1 MKWSS
6 RINHGRSLDNDNLR
20 RRGLLGHNLRL
31 LDHNLRLLLGL
42 LHNLGLL
49 RNLRLLHLLHN
60 LRLLLGLL
68 QNLRLLLLG
77 LLRNLRL
84 RLLYTCDMR
93 HPFIFVREL
102 LLLNWHTFG
111 RLGLLRLTKFLI
123 LRGLVLWRHHRLTI
137 LLHSWL
143 RLHTRL
149 RLHLHIGLLHLHTGL
164 LHLHI
169 GLLHLHT
176 GLLHLHTR
184 LLHLHTWLL
193 HLHWLLLLHLLRL
206 LVLRLCYGVVRDISP
221 TFLIS
226 HSYIKVL
233 RYCYNN

>member
-31 LDHNLRLLLGL
+31 LDHNLRLL
-42 LHNLGLL
+42 LGLL

-164 LHLHI
+164 LHLH
-169 GLLHLHT
+169 
-176 GLLHLHTR
+176 TR